1 MSAGKTF
8 KKKNGM
14 IAQMLIRSD
23 KGSLAT
29 NGLRINLGFKKKGR
43 AWKHYT

>member
-1 MSAGKTF
+1 LNIKSLKSVGKTF

-29 NGLRINLGFKKKGR
+29 NVFGLAEVGF
-43 AWKHYT
+43 